1 MVRKHRDNTSF
12 SLGKVYIFLD
22 LSFKRVSD
30 AQPYYNLCNGLV
42 ELKRFGNTF
51 KYRRGDL
58 INEIFDKP
66 TMSQLNKLLTIDF

>member
-22 LSFKRVSD
+22 LSFKRTND
-30 AQPYYNLCNGLV
+30 AQPYYNLNNCSV
-42 ELKRFGNTF
+42 ELKRYGNTF
-51 KYRRGDL
+51 RYRRGDL

-66 TMSQLNKLLTIDF
+66 TMSQLDKLLTIDF